1 MATFTNENSAL
12 GDLNN
17 TNNSAIVG
25 LGAPVSVGVIL
36 ATITYLIC
44 RDTGAHSICIAIG
57 LLAGMV
63 VMSLCFVS
71 EKERQ
76 MLIENDE
83 ACVSQQDPALVKT
96 GNGLWLKLQCLFL
109 VSAVPVFLGLMFLE
123 TRFSNCILR
132 QKGRTLPDVF
142 VVISRVCC
150 VDSIFNFLFDR
161 QFAAI
166 KIFVS

>member
-25 LGAPVSVGVIL
+25 LGVPVSVGVIL

-44 RDTGAHSICIAIG
+44 RDTGAHLICIAIG

-109 VSAVPVFLGLMFLE
+109 VSAVPVFLGLMFFGDPVFQLYIE
-123 TRFSNCILR
+123 A
-132 QKGRTLPDVF
+132 KGAY
-142 VVISRVCC
+142 S
-150 VDSIFNFLFDR
+150 S
-161 QFAAI
+161 
-166 KIFVS
+166 

>member
-17 TNNSAIVG
+17 TSNPDVVG
-25 LGAPVSVGVIL
+25 LGVPVSVGIFL
-36 ATITYLIC
+36 ATVTYLIC

-57 LLAGMV
+57 LLAGIV

-109 VSAVPVFLGLMFLE
+109 VSAVPVFLGLMFFGDPVFQLYLE
-123 TRFSNCILR
+123 AKGAFS
-132 QKGRTLPDVF
+132 
-142 VVISRVCC
+142 S
-150 VDSIFNFLFDR
+150 
-161 QFAAI
+161 
-166 KIFVS
+166 

>member
-17 TNNSAIVG
+17 TSSSDVVG
-25 LGAPVSVGVIL
+25 LGVPVSVGIFL
-36 ATITYLIC
+36 ATVTYLVC

-96 GNGLWLKLQCLFL
+96 GNRLWLKLQCLFL
-109 VSAVPVFLGLMFLE
+109 VSAVPVFLGLMFFGDPVFQLYLE
-123 TRFSNCILR
+123 A
-132 QKGRTLPDVF
+132 KGAY
-142 VVISRVCC
+142 S
-150 VDSIFNFLFDR
+150 S
-161 QFAAI
+161 
-166 KIFVS
+166 

>member
-17 TNNSAIVG
+17 TSNSDVVG
-25 LGAPVSVGVIL
+25 LGVPVSVGIFL
-36 ATITYLIC
+36 ATVTYLIC

-57 LLAGMV
+57 LLAGIV

-109 VSAVPVFLGLMFLE
+109 LSAVPVFLGLMFFGDPVFQLYLE
-123 TRFSNCILR
+123 AKGAFS
-132 QKGRTLPDVF
+132 
-142 VVISRVCC
+142 S
-150 VDSIFNFLFDR
+150 
-161 QFAAI
+161 
-166 KIFVS
+166 

>member
-12 GDLNN
+12 SDLNN
-17 TNNSAIVG
+17 TNNSATAG

-57 LLAGMV
+57 LLAGIV

-76 MLIENDE
+76 LLIENDE

-109 VSAVPVFLGLMFLE
+109 VSAVPVFLGLMFFGDPVFQLYLE
-123 TRFSNCILR
+123 AKGAFS
-132 QKGRTLPDVF
+132 
-142 VVISRVCC
+142 S
-150 VDSIFNFLFDR
+150 
-161 QFAAI
+161 
-166 KIFVS
+166 

>member
-17 TNNSAIVG
+17 TSSSDVVG
-25 LGAPVSVGVIL
+25 LGVPVSVGIFL
-36 ATITYLIC
+36 ATVTYLIC

-57 LLAGMV
+57 LLAGIV

-109 VSAVPVFLGLMFLE
+109 VSAVPVFLGLMFFGDPVFQLYLE
-123 TRFSNCILR
+123 AKGAFS
-132 QKGRTLPDVF
+132 
-142 VVISRVCC
+142 S
-150 VDSIFNFLFDR
+150 
-161 QFAAI
+161 
-166 KIFVS
+166 

>member
-17 TNNSAIVG
+17 TNNSEIVG
-25 LGAPVSVGVIL
+25 LGVPVSVGVIL
-36 ATITYLIC
+36 ATVTYLIC

-83 ACVSQQDPALVKT
+83 ACVSRQDPALVKT
-96 GNGLWLKLQCLFL
+96 GMACG
-109 VSAVPVFLGLMFLE
+109 
-123 TRFSNCILR
+123 
-132 QKGRTLPDVF
+132 
-142 VVISRVCC
+142 
-150 VDSIFNFLFDR
+150 
-161 QFAAI
+161 
-166 KIFVS
+166 

>member
-12 GDLNN
+12 GDLNK
-17 TNNSAIVG
+17 TNNSATAG
-25 LGAPVSVGVIL
+25 LGAPVSVGFIL

-83 ACVSQQDPALVKT
+83 AFVSQQDPALVKT

-109 VSAVPVFLGLMFLE
+109 VSAVPVFLGLMFFGDPVFQLYLE
-123 TRFSNCILR
+123 A
-132 QKGRTLPDVF
+132 KGAY
-142 VVISRVCC
+142 S
-150 VDSIFNFLFDR
+150 S
-161 QFAAI
+161 
-166 KIFVS
+166 